1 MRRKQSKTE
10 EVKRGLRVRNS
21 QGGGGP
27 RGRRET
33 KKKQREEFN
42 WKRGRRGFG

>member
-33 KKKQREEFN
+33 ENKREEFN
-42 WKRGRRGFG
+42 WKRERRGFG